1 MDINKELL
9 AAFTIKKQFIQEED
23 WDKLA
28 DCLYNVFK
36 DLYDYKVLTA
46 KPVKVTAGY
55 RAAEENTERFEVKMI
70 FDECPID
77 IEKFKDLKEN

>member
-28 DCLYNVFK
+28 GCLYSVFK

-55 RAAEENTERFEVKMI
+55 RQTEKNTERFEVNMV
-70 FDECPID
+70 FDECPSD
-77 IEKFKDLKEN
+77 

>member
-1 MDINKELL
+1 MDINKKLL
-9 AAFTIKKQFIQEED
+9 SSFTIKKQLIQEED

-28 DCLYNVFK
+28 GCLYHVFK

-55 RAAEENTERFEVKMI
+55 RPAEENTERFEVEII
-70 FDECPID
+70 FDECPSD
-77 IEKFKDLKEN
+77 